1 MECSVCKI
9 NFGDVISAQK
19 HFDKFHK
26 YSDSKDIM
34 NIKHGNDSTPT
45 PLTTS
50 QRKVFDDIKNIHS
63 CNYCG
68 YAYFSFVYSV
78 NSTFSK
84 LIPTFCSY
92 KTRWISELERHVR
105 VHSKEKPFKCG
116 ICDFKSKWK
125 GDLNRHVQRYH
136 SGTVPDGG
144 DSDASGTN
152 YATGSNSHN
161 SDVSPSGVSSHHHHH
176 SSDNHQKGSSFMAY
190 NDEAYGNNSYEGS
203 VEADESEMMMA
214 TTSNGIE
221 NGDGE
226 HFDLDNEEED
236 GMLHSP
242 GGNGVAGTAKMYK
255 CTYCDFMCS
264 TASRFHV
271 HYVQHLNTKP
281 FQCSICG
288 HRSNWE
294 WDVTKHIKMKAQR
307 DPNHVKARP
316 VLIHDSGRRDYSKY
330 SKFVVYVDQAE
341 ADLANNEASKID
353 FRAKR
358 FRPDSDEFGAPE
370 DGMAVDNNLLM
381 PEVCFEEVDGEATDL
396 TNPNASPD
404 NSTIKQQLLPNKSKY
419 GVATT
424 PTSTGSSPS
433 VTTKSV
439 IVSRH
444 ANSRNRHK
452 HIFCEVCHF
461 KHAFSRVV
469 VAHMS
474 HHAECK
480 PYACKQ
486 CSCESNWR
494 EVLINHNRSQHA
506 DTDPLD
512 FEMRFRCAI
521 DENGVCRILKL
532 SPEEIAQL
540 EMEASAAACNDV
552 IIEPA
557 VTTATPTPT
566 ATAENTNSSLI
577 EPNIYEEKAVIRCQM
592 CPFLTTNHKKMS
604 IHCRFHNP
612 SKGSLKCSYCP
623 YFVNNREK
631 LLRHQKLHQ
640 KHSVGGGGGHH
651 SHSRYIQHSNI
662 KPNPSLHF
670 KAPTFGHN
678 AHHHAASSQRM
689 ISCSMCP
696 FRAISIQV
704 LTEHMKL
711 HKSGKVQG
719 EYNNNDH
726 QDQYNEAL
734 LEQSMEENNGAANML
749 SSSHYSNGYAE
760 NSASLVDSNNMKNGS
775 AKKFS
780 YVCSGII

>member
-1 MECSVCKI
+1 M
-9 NFGDVISAQK
+9 
-19 HFDKFHK
+19 
-26 YSDSKDIM
+26 
-34 NIKHGNDSTPT
+34 
-45 PLTTS
+45 
-50 QRKVFDDIKNIHS
+50 
-63 CNYCG
+63 
-68 YAYFSFVYSV
+68 
-78 NSTFSK
+78 
-84 LIPTFCSY
+84 
-92 KTRWISELERHVR
+92 
-105 VHSKEKPFKCG
+105 
-116 ICDFKSKWK
+116 CDFKSKWK
-125 GDLNRHVQRYH
+125 GDLNRHLQRYH

-144 DSDASGTN
+144 DSDASAN

-161 SDVSPSGVSSHHHHH
+161 SDVSPTGVSSHHHN
-176 SSDNHQKGSSFMAY
+176 SSDNHQKGSSFTAY
-190 NDEAYGNNSYEGS
+190 NDNSCEGS
-203 VEADESEMMMA
+203 MEADESEMMMGS
-214 TTSNGIE
+214 TLNGIE
-221 NGDGE
+221 NGEGDHFDGE
-226 HFDLDNEEED
+226 NEDED
-236 GMLHSP
+236 GMEHSP
-242 GGNGVAGTAKMYK
+242 GGSGVAGTAKMYK

-307 DPNHVKARP
+307 DPNHAKARP

-358 FRPDSDEFGAPE
+358 FRPDSDEFGAAE
-370 DGMAVDNNLLM
+370 DGMPIDNNLLM
-381 PEVCFEEVDGEATDL
+381 PEVCFEEVDGESTDL
-396 TNPNASPD
+396 INSPD
-404 NSTIKQQLLPNKSKY
+404 NNTGKQQLSPNKSKY
-419 GVATT
+419 GLAST
-424 PTSTGSSPS
+424 PTSSSSTS

-439 IVSRH
+439 ILSRH
-444 ANSRNRHK
+444 ANSRNRH
-452 HIFCEVCHF
+452 IFCEQCDF

-474 HHAECK
+474 QHAECK

-486 CSCESNWR
+486 CSFESNWR
-494 EVLINHNRSQHA
+494 EVLINHNRSAHT

-521 DENGVCRILKL
+521 DENGVCHILKL

-540 EMEASAAACNDV
+540 ELEASAAATSQSNDV
-552 IIEPA
+552 AIEAP

-566 ATAENTNSSLI
+566 ASAENANSSLT
-577 EPNIYEEKAVIRCQM
+577 EPNIYEEKAVIRCPFR

-612 SKGSLKCSYCP
+612 SKGSLKCNYCP
-623 YFVNNREK
+623 YYVNSREK

-640 KHSVGGGGGHH
+640 KQNGASNH
-651 SHSRYIQHSNI
+651 SHSKYIQHSNI
-662 KPNPSLHF
+662 KATPSLHM
-670 KAPTFGHN
+670 KASTFGSSHQ
-678 AHHHAASSQRM
+678 SQRM
-689 ISCSMCP
+689 ISCSVCP

-711 HKSGKVQG
+711 HKSTKGQP
-719 EYNNNDH
+719 EYSNNE
-726 QDQYNEAL
+726 QCNEAL
-734 LEQSMEENNGAANML
+734 MEQSMEENGDGANMHFN
-749 SSSHYSNGYAE
+749 SHYGNGYAD